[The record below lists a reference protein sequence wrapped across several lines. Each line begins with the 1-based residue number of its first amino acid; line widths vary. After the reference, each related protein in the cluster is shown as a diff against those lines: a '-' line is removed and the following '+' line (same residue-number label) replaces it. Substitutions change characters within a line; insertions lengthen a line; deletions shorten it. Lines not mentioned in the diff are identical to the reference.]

1 MRSNT
6 NMKIVTQFPRVVRE
20 IENTWITLSDGTR
33 LAARIWLPKDAV
45 THPVP
50 GILEFLP
57 YRKSDG
63 TSARDAMMYP
73 YLAGH
78 GYACVRVDMRGAGEA
93 DGILLDEYLEQ
104 EQNDALEVIAW
115 IAAQPWC
122 DGGVGMCGISWSG
135 FNALQVAARRPPAL
149 KAIITMC
156 STDDRY
162 ADDVHYTGGCIGY
175 DALPWASIMFNI
187 NAAPPDPRF
196 VGERWRELWLARM
209 AQTPPYIDAWLAH
222 QTRDAYWRHG
232 SVCENYAEITC
243 PVYAI
248 GGWVDGYT
256 NAIPRLLA
264 GLPGPRKGLIG
275 PWSHTFPNHAEPG
288 PAIGFLQEVLRWWDH
303 WLKGIDSGIM
313 DEPMLRAWIQD
324 SVPPATFY
332 SERPGRWVAE
342 TQWPSAGITPQLW
355 RLDSARGLHLSP
367 RPTQPAMPP
376 AVVTLHTRLETGLD
390 CGAWCPYG
398 APGDWAADQSAE
410 DARSGS
416 FTSEPLAE
424 ALDILGAPVLTL
436 TLSSDKPY
444 ALVAARLCDVAPG
457 GESLLVS
464 VGLLNL
470 THRNGHDRVDP
481 LTPGERTTVTI
492 KLNDCGHRLAA
503 GHRWRISISPS
514 YWPHAWPSPEP
525 ATLSVFVES
534 SHLSLPARPANA
546 RDMQLPA
553 FGEPEASAPMAYET
567 VRDPKPVRMVEHD
580 RLQNTHRLRVC
591 FDYGDVR
598 QTRSGLTGEAIV
610 WDTYEIK
617 EGDPLS
623 AKVVCERLGRWGGE
637 GWSVRVV
644 TRSEMTCDAL
654 AFHVINR
661 MDAYESINGAEIA
674 VFGHSWQTSVARN
687 GA

>member
-1 MRSNT
+1 MQRAGHALVAGIDEAGRGAWAGPVVAAAVILPSSRTSLAHLRGANDSKQLTSNQRDVQRRLIEAHALAWSVGSASSAEIDALG
-6 NMKIVTQFPRVVRE
+6 IVPA
-20 IENTWITLSDGTR
+20 TR
-33 LAARIWLPKDAV
+33 LAMMRAITSLAITPHVLLIDAV
-45 THPVP
+45 KLPMLALPQRVFNFADSISLSVACAS
-50 GILEFLP
+50 ILA
-57 YRKSDG
+57 K
-63 TSARDAMMYP
+63 TARDAMMYP

-288 PAIGFLQEVLRWWDH
+288 PAIGFLQEVLSQ
-303 WLKGIDSGIM
+303 KFSYGKAVIIDSMFFALIHLFHHGFVKNAEGVIHFYPLSGFVWVVLM
-313 DEPMLRAWIQD
+313 FCTALLFAWLRKK
-324 SVPPATFY
+324 
-332 SERPGRWVAE
+332 
-342 TQWPSAGITPQLW
+342 
-355 RLDSARGLHLSP
+355 
-367 RPTQPAMPP
+367 
-376 AVVTLHTRLETGLD
+376 
-390 CGAWCPYG
+390 
-398 APGDWAADQSAE
+398 
-410 DARSGS
+410 SGS
-416 FTSEPLAE
+416 L
-424 ALDILGAPVLTL
+424 
-436 TLSSDKPY
+436 Y
-444 ALVAARLCDVAPG
+444 
-457 GESLLVS
+457 
-464 VGLLNL
+464 
-470 THRNGHDRVDP
+470 
-481 LTPGERTTVTI
+481 
-492 KLNDCGHRLAA
+492 
-503 GHRWRISISPS
+503 
-514 YWPHAWPSPEP
+514 P
-525 ATLSVFVES
+525 AITA
-534 SHLSLPARPANA
+534 H
-546 RDMQLPA
+546 
-553 FGEPEASAPMAYET
+553 
-567 VRDPKPVRMVEHD
+567 
-580 RLQNTHRLRVC
+580 
-591 FDYGDVR
+591 
-598 QTRSGLTGEAIV
+598 
-610 WDTYEIK
+610 
-617 EGDPLS
+617 
-623 AKVVCERLGRWGGE
+623 
-637 GWSVRVV
+637 
-644 TRSEMTCDAL
+644 
-654 AFHVINR
+654 
-661 MDAYESINGAEIA
+661 A
-674 VFGHSWQTSVARN
+674 VFNIVMNAAIFYGM
-687 GA
+687 